1 MILKRI
7 FIAAALILSF
17 SAELFSQTDVE
28 LQLKKH
34 VYALAA
40 DSLMGRY
47 SGHKG
52 EEIAYNYITR
62 VLKESDITTLYN
74 RTGQDFSF
82 VSDKGD
88 TLYSKNVV
96 AIIEGYDPVLKNEYV
111 LIGAHYDHLG
121 YNKMQINGKE
131 SLQIYKGADDNAS
144 GVSILME
151 VAKDIKRES
160 FNFRR
165 SVIIAAFGAEE
176 QGLVGSWY
184 FTNRAFS
191 YAENINLMIN
201 LDMVGKSGGENY
213 PRVYTVLPGVELSTM
228 LKDVS
233 DLPAMISPKII
244 ATDYFASD
252 HQNFS
257 KKGIP
262 VALLTTGIHR
272 DYHTPRDL
280 PESLDYKSMASIS
293 RYVFELAKSAANQTR
308 SLPRTAF
315 AEDKQVPSSAGKDSS
330 GRVYSTYDVDQAPSF
345 LRGDQRQF
353 LDKWVYDYIKYPQS
367 AMNSGIQGRVIVEFI
382 VEKSGEVSSVEVVKS
397 VDDALDAEAVK
408 VVKAS
413 PRWKPGIKGGVPV
426 RVKISVP
433 IEFKLKR

>member
-1 MILKRI
+1 MLKRL

-34 VYALAA
+34 VNALTA
-40 DSLMGRY
+40 DSLMGRF
-47 SGHKG
+47 SGSRG
-52 EEIAYNYITR
+52 EAIAYDYLIKA
-62 VLKESDITTLYN
+62 LKKSDITTLYN
-74 RTGQDFSF
+74 KTGQDFSF

-96 AIIEGYDPVLKNEYV
+96 AIIEGYDPALKNEYV

-121 YNKMQINGKE
+121 YNKMQIDGKE
-131 SLQIYKGADDNAS
+131 SLRIYKGADDNAS
-144 GVSILME
+144 GVSILLE
-151 VAKDIKRES
+151 VAKDIRRES

-176 QGLVGSWY
+176 QGLIGSWY
-184 FTNRAFS
+184 FVNRAFS
-191 YAENINLMIN
+191 YAGNINLMIN
-201 LDMVGKSGGENY
+201 LDMVGKSGGDNY

-257 KKGIP
+257 SKGIP
-262 VALLTTGIHR
+262 VALVTTGIHR

-293 RYVFELAKSAANQTR
+293 RYVFELAKSASNQIR
-308 SLPRTAF
+308 PLPRTAF
-315 AEDKQVPSSAGKDSS
+315 ADDKKASLAGKDSS
-330 GRVYSTYDVDQAPSF
+330 GTVYSTYEVDQAPTF

-367 AMNSGIQGRVIVEFI
+367 AMNAGIQGRVIVEFI

-408 VVKAS
+408 VVRAS
-413 PRWKPGIKGGVPV
+413 PRWKPGIKGGAPV

>member
-7 FIAAALILSF
+7 LIAAALILSF

-28 LQLKKH
+28 LQLRKH
-34 VYALAA
+34 VNVLTA
-40 DSLMGRY
+40 DSLMGRF
-47 SGHKG
+47 SGSKG
-52 EEIAYNYITR
+52 EGIAFNYILQ

-74 RTGQDFSF
+74 KSGQDFSF

-88 TLYSKNVV
+88 TLYSKNIV
-96 AIIEGYDPVLKNEYV
+96 AIIEGYDPILKNEYV

-121 YNKMQINGKE
+121 YNKMQIDGKE
-131 SLQIYKGADDNAS
+131 SLQIYRGADDNAS
-144 GVSILME
+144 GVSVLME
-151 VAKDIKRES
+151 VAKEITRES

-165 SVIIAAFGAEE
+165 SVIIVAFGAEE
-176 QGLVGSWY
+176 QGLIGSWY
-184 FTNRAFS
+184 FANRAFN
-191 YAENINLMIN
+191 YTDKINLMIN
-201 LDMVGKSGGENY
+201 LDMVGKSGGDNY

-228 LKDVS
+228 LRDVS

-257 KKGIP
+257 TKGIP
-262 VALLTTGIHR
+262 VALITTGIHR

-280 PESLDYKSMASIS
+280 PESLDYKGMVSIS

-308 SLPRTAF
+308 PLPRTAF
-315 AEDKQVPSSAGKDSS
+315 ADDKQIPSAGKDSS
-330 GRVYSTYDVDQAPSF
+330 ERVYSSYDVDKAPTF

-367 AMNSGIQGRVIVEFI
+367 AMNAGIQGRVIVEFI
-382 VEKSGEVSSVEVVKS
+382 VEKNGEISSVEVVKP
-397 VDDALDAEAVK
+397 VDDALDAEAIK

-413 PRWKPGIKGGVPV
+413 PKWKPGIKDGVPV

>member
-1 MILKRI
+1 MMLKRI

-17 SAELFSQTDVE
+17 SAELFSQTGVE

-34 VYALAA
+34 VNALSA
-40 DSLMGRY
+40 DTLMGRF
-47 SGHKG
+47 SGSKG
-52 EEIAYNYITR
+52 EGIAYNYISR
-62 VLKESDITTLYN
+62 VLKEADITTLHN

-82 VSDKGD
+82 VSDNGD
-88 TLYSKNVV
+88 TVYSKNIV

-121 YNKMQINGKE
+121 YNKMKVNGKE

-144 GVSILME
+144 GVSILLE
-151 VAKDIKRES
+151 VANDIKRES

-176 QGLVGSWY
+176 QGLIGSWY
-184 FTNRAFS
+184 FVNRAFN
-191 YAENINLMIN
+191 YTDKINLMVN

-213 PRVYTVLPGVELSTM
+213 PRVYTVLPGVELTTM

-257 KKGIP
+257 TKGIP
-262 VALLTTGIHR
+262 VALVTTGIHR

-293 RYVFELAKSAANQTR
+293 RYVFELVKSAANQIR
-308 SLPRTAF
+308 PLPKTAF
-315 AEDKQVPSSAGKDSS
+315 ADDKKTPSAGKDTSV
-330 GRVYSTYDVDQAPSF
+330 RVYSTYDVDQAPTF

-413 PRWKPGIKGGVPV
+413 PRWKPGIKRGVPV

>member
-1 MILKRI
+1 MIVKRI

-34 VYALAA
+34 VNALSA
-40 DSLMGRY
+40 DSLMGRF
-47 SGHKG
+47 SGSKG
-52 EEIAYNYITR
+52 ERIAYNYITG
-62 VLKESDITTLYN
+62 VLKESDIITLYDK
-74 RTGQDFSF
+74 TGQDFSF

-96 AIIEGYDPVLKNEYV
+96 AIIEGYDPVLRNEYV

-121 YNKMQINGKE
+121 YNDMQINGKE

-176 QGLVGSWY
+176 QGLIGSWY
-184 FTNRAFS
+184 FVNRAFN
-191 YAENINLMIN
+191 YADKINLMIN

-213 PRVYTVLPGVELSTM
+213 PRVYTVLQGVELSTM

-257 KKGIP
+257 KKGTP

-280 PESLDYKSMASIS
+280 PESLDYKGMASIS

-308 SLPRTAF
+308 PLPRTAF
-315 AEDKQVPSSAGKDSS
+315 ADDKKTPSAGKDSS
-330 GRVYSTYDVDQAPSF
+330 GSVYSSYDVDQAPTF

-413 PRWKPGIKGGVPV
+413 PKWKPGIKGGVPV